1 MTKPNPLSPE
11 TLEFWMARLLRHG
24 GRAGQRGE
32 IPVAAAVLNGSGRCI
47 GWGSNSRHL
56 GHDPLGH
63 AELTALAQAARLRS
77 DWRFNDCTLLVTLE
91 PCPMCAGALVQ
102 ARMGRVVFAASD
114 SKRGALGGCLDL
126 AQSPSAHH
134 AMEVVGG
141 ICQGLAREQLAA
153 WFRQRRQ
160 LAQSP

>member
-1 MTKPNPLSPE
+1 
-11 TLEFWMARLLRHG
+11 
-24 GRAGQRGE
+24 
-32 IPVAAAVLNGSGRCI
+32 
-47 GWGSNSRHL
+47 
-56 GHDPLGH
+56 
-63 AELTALAQAARLRS
+63 
-77 DWRFNDCTLLVTLE
+77 
-91 PCPMCAGALVQ
+91 
-102 ARMGRVVFAASD
+102 MGRVVFAAND

-141 ICQGLAREQLAA
+141 ICQELAQEQLAA